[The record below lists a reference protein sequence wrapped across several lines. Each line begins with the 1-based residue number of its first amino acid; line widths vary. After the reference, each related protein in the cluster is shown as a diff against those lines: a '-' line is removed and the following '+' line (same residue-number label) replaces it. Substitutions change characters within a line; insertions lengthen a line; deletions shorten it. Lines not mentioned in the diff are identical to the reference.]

1 VQPGPLQGESRQGEP
16 PRGDGHGDGLPD
28 GLTAPML
35 RLDGF
40 EGPLDLLLELA
51 RAQKVDLA
59 RISILHLVEQY
70 LAIVE
75 SARRIRLELAA
86 DWLVMAA
93 WLAWLK
99 SRLLL
104 PAEDGESVDAE
115 EAAELLQA
123 RLLELARIGEAAKW
137 LAARPQLG
145 RDVFARGEREDLTEI
160 DRSGLVL
167 DLPQLMGAYM
177 AVMRRGARK
186 RVYQPRRLQFWT
198 VQDALARLHRLLGTD
213 SVPGPGWC
221 DLGTFLPE
229 SGPGLDGMDDD
240 ERARLRRA
248 AMAGTLIAGLELA
261 RSGSIELRQDEQFG
275 RIMLRPCAGEDSG
288 DDGADEDRMNAAE

>member
-1 VQPGPLQGESRQGEP
+1 
-16 PRGDGHGDGLPD
+16 
-28 GLTAPML
+28 ML

-59 RISILHLVEQY
+59 RISILQLVEQY

-104 PAEDGESVDAE
+104 PAEEGGGEDAE
-115 EAAELLQA
+115 DAAELLQA
-123 RLLELARIGEAAKW
+123 RLLELARIGQAAEW
-137 LAARPQLG
+137 LAVRPQLG

-160 DRSGLVL
+160 DRSGLAL

-177 AVMRRGARK
+177 AAMRRGARK

-198 VQDALARLHRLLGTD
+198 VQDALARLHRLLGTEAAI
-213 SVPGPGWC
+213 PGTGAGAGWC
-221 DLGTFLPE
+221 ALDSFLPE
-229 SGPGLDGMDDD
+229 SGPGLDAEDDL
-240 ERARLRRA
+240 ERTRLRRA

-261 RSGSIELRQDEQFG
+261 RNGAIELRQEEIFG
-275 RIMLRPCAGEDSG
+275 RIMLRACDPAGQATANDQAADDQAAGDQAAGE
-288 DDGADEDRMNAAE
+288 AATDRMDAAE

>member
-1 VQPGPLQGESRQGEP
+1 
-16 PRGDGHGDGLPD
+16 
-28 GLTAPML
+28 ML

-59 RISILHLVEQY
+59 RISILQLVEQY

-104 PAEDGESVDAE
+104 PAEEGGGEDAE
-115 EAAELLQA
+115 DAAELLQA
-123 RLLELARIGEAAKW
+123 RLLELARIGQAAEW

-160 DRSGLVL
+160 DRSGLAL

-177 AVMRRGARK
+177 AAMRRGARK

-198 VQDALARLHRLLGTD
+198 VQDALARLHRLLGTEAAI
-213 SVPGPGWC
+213 PGTGAGWC
-221 DLGTFLPE
+221 ALDSFLPE
-229 SGPGLDGMDDD
+229 SGPGLDAEDDL
-240 ERARLRRA
+240 ERTRLRRA

-261 RSGSIELRQDEQFG
+261 RNGAIELRQEEIFG
-275 RIMLRPCAGEDSG
+275 RIMLRACDPAGQAANDQAASDQADEQAAGE
-288 DDGADEDRMNAAE
+288 AAPERMDAAE

>member
-1 VQPGPLQGESRQGEP
+1 MP
-16 PRGDGHGDGLPD
+16 DGLPG

-35 RLDGF
+35 RLEGF

-59 RISILHLVEQY
+59 RISILQLVEQY

-104 PAEDGESVDAE
+104 PAEEGEAVDAE

-123 RLLELARIGEAAKW
+123 RLLELARIGRAAEW

-160 DRSGLVL
+160 DRSGLAL

-177 AVMRRGARK
+177 AAMRRGARK
-186 RVYQPRRLQFWT
+186 RVYQPRRLNFWT

-213 SVPGPGWC
+213 IVPGTGWC
-221 DLGTFLPE
+221 DLGAFLPD
-229 SGPGLDGMDDD
+229 SGPGLDGGDED
-240 ERARLRRA
+240 ERLRLRRA

-275 RIMLRPCAGEDSG
+275 RIMLRPCTADDAAEDAGEDM
-288 DDGADEDRMNAAE
+288 DRMDAAE